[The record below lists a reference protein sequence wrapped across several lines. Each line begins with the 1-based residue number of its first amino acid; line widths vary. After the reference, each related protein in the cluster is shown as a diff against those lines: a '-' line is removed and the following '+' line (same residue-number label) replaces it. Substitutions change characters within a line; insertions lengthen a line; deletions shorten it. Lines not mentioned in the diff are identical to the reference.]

1 MTLFLNK
8 KIFYKKVLNMYTNI
22 QISIANSTKYAG
34 SLRAM
39 LHIDFSELLKSKQY
53 LNELNGFTNF
63 IVKLN

>member
-1 MTLFLNK
+1 
-8 KIFYKKVLNMYTNI
+8 MYTNI
-22 QISIANSTKYAG
+22 QISIANRTKYAG